1 MYSSKIETH
10 SELQLTPIQVPI
22 YSNLLAM
29 LLSTKPNFT
38 FGCFEDPRSNFI
50 LSLSYLYT
58 CIYSLWKVA
67 NLKLKTHPVNIY
79 MFKLNN
85 RSKINGAKSI
95 PICQ

>member
-38 FGCFEDPRSNFI
+38 LGCFEDLRSNFI
-50 LSLSYLYT
+50 LPISYLCT
-58 CIYSLWKVA
+58 CIHLLWKVA

-79 MFKLNN
+79 MCKLKN